1 MAFDIQ
7 KYIETYAEEAREQLQ
22 ALKQGLAALAAN
34 PRDAEVLSSLHRSA
48 HTVKGGARMLKL
60 TAINE
65 LALQLEAVLTL
76 LRDGRVAYG
85 PELSDLIQRSGDVL
99 SSLVEDAA
107 AGRPPGADFKP
118 LCAGLAEVAARQ
130 GSAAVPAPAAAAP
143 APAAAA
149 PAPAAAAPAPA
160 VAVDPGS
167 KAGRQ
172 RRILV
177 VDDSLLSREAAK
189 DLLAP
194 CGYLVDSA
202 PDGEAGLRLAVENAY
217 DLVIT
222 DVEMPQ
228 MDGFALTARLR
239 ALEARRG
246 IPIIIMSSRAEE
258 DFKQRGLAAGANAY
272 LVKGSGEPTQLQDTV
287 RTLLP

>member
-143 APAAAA
+143 APA
-149 PAPAAAAPAPA
+149 